1 MIAAQQ
7 YYIDYG
13 PEMSIDRLNSLMPS
27 YIPDNSLQGMK
38 ALNFWTQG
46 TRYLCPRYCCCC
58 GSLND
63 KCRIDTVNVFCIVQ
77 YM

>member
-46 TRYLCPRYCCCC
+46 TRYLCRRCCCC
-58 GSLND
+58 CVGLSD
-63 KCRIDTVNVFCIVQ
+63 KCIVLTL
-77 YM
+77 